1 MLFDVRQA
9 LVSRFVECISL
20 PADCINITL
29 PWPPSVNHMWKRVGR
44 RVYLSK
50 EAEIFREKVAW
61 IVKKERFSRRIPSKP
76 IECDCAVMVE
86 YMPPDNRRRDIDN
99 NCKSLLDAM
108 THSGVWKDDSQVKIM
123 LSLFGNKVRNGAVEI
138 TIQPLEV

>member
-1 MLFDVRQA
+1 MA
-9 LVSRFVECISL
+9 
-20 PADCINITL
+20 
-29 PWPPSVNHMWKRVGR
+29 
-44 RVYLSK
+44 
-50 EAEIFREKVAW
+50 
-61 IVKKERFSRRIPSKP
+61 IVKRERIFKRIPSKP
-76 IECDCAVMVE
+76 IECGCAVMVE

-123 LSLFGNKVRNGAVEI
+123 LSLFGKKVKNGAAAI